1 MNPSLQSNMNF
12 LLAQYIPSLL
22 IIVTLTLP
30 SCNGIRCYSDHSGPN
45 SAGGIERCDN
55 DAVCSLARIIYREDG
70 VLRKATAR
78 QCVGRTPDRMGSEW
92 PWCTEEWAG
101 GDEGGMEV
109 LTCFCNQELCNDNNL
124 LRGKLSEW
132 TATTMAR
139 LKAGPTHVLDIM
151 ISVATG
157 CVIIFFF
164 AVVAMNIPWRK
175 LCPAKEAEENN
186 EGEKDQSD
194 EEEDHQGEEK
204 REKED

>member
-1 MNPSLQSNMNF
+1 MF
-12 LLAQYIPSLL
+12 LIKITIFRS
-22 IIVTLTLP
+22 
-30 SCNGIRCYSDHSGPN
+30 
-45 SAGGIERCDN
+45 
-55 DAVCSLARIIYREDG
+55 
-70 VLRKATAR
+70 
-78 QCVGRTPDRMGSEW
+78 GSEW

-139 LKAGPTHVLDIM
+139 LKAGPTHVLDIL

-157 CVIIFFF
+157 CVVIFFL
-164 AVVAMNIPWRK
+164 AVVLMNIPWRK
-175 LCPAKEAEENN
+175 IFPSKEVIVENSEDEKNEES
-186 EGEKDQSD
+186 EDEQKSD
-194 EEEDHQGEEK
+194 DK